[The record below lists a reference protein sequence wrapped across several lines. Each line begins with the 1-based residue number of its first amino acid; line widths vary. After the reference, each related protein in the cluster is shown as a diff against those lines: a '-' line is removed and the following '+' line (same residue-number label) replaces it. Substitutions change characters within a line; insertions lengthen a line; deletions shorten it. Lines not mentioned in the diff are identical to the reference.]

1 MADAAFLR
9 ELSRARAATVAA
21 EVRAEKAEE
30 DERYA
35 VRAGGKYR
43 QLALRDAASV
53 ALMAEALRKVERV
66 QADLAELARQT
77 GHPPCRAALEKAVAD
92 LAAAQSVADG
102 DLPAEQYRRTVDD
115 ATRRVDDEH
124 TALMLL
130 ARRRE
135 RERGA

>member
-1 MADAAFLR
+1 MANAAFLR

-30 DERYA
+30 AERYS
-35 VRAGGKYR
+35 VRAAGKYR

-53 ALMAEALRKVERV
+53 SLMAEALRKIERV

-77 GHPPCRAALEKAVAD
+77 GHPHRAALEKAVAD

-102 DLPAEQYRRTVDD
+102 DLPEGQYKKMLDD
-115 ATRRVDDEH
+115 AERTVDDEH
-124 TALMLL
+124 TVLMAV
-130 ARRRE
+130 ARMRE
-135 RERGA
+135 SHQNA

>member
-35 VRAGGKYR
+35 VRAAGKYR

-53 ALMAEALRKVERV
+53 SLMAEALQKVERV

-77 GHPPCRAALEKAVAD
+77 AHPHRAALEKAIAD
-92 LAAAQSVADG
+92 LAAAQGVANG
-102 DLPAEQYRRTVDD
+102 DLPAEQYRRKFDDAAHTVDE
-115 ATRRVDDEH
+115 EH
-124 TALMLL
+124 TTLMVV
-130 ARRRE
+130 ARARE
-135 RERGA
+135 SQQNA

>member
-35 VRAGGKYR
+35 VRAAGKYR

-53 ALMAEALRKVERV
+53 SLMAQALRKVERV
-66 QADLAELARQT
+66 QTDLAELARQI
-77 GHPPCRAALEKAVAD
+77 GHPHRAALEKAIAD

-102 DLPAEQYRRTVDD
+102 DLPAEQYKKMLDD
-115 ATRRVDDEH
+115 AAHRVDDEH
-124 TALMLL
+124 TVLMAV
-130 ARRRE
+130 ARVRE
-135 RERGA
+135 SQQNA